1 MNNPDFWKDR
11 QVADEKLKKLGE
23 LKDLI
28 RRFGEIEN
36 GTNELKNNFKEDLYF
51 ETLRKFKSL
60 ELENIFTGRYDK
72 QPATIS
78 IFPGAGGEDA
88 EDWAKMLFEMYGK
101 YAAKRGWK
109 TKTLDDSPNHRAMAI
124 EGDWV
129 YGYLKNE
136 AGVHRLV
143 RISPFSAKKLR
154 HTSFALIE
162 VAPKLPDIEESK
174 INIPESDL
182 KWDFYRSSGPGG
194 QNVNKVETAVRGT
207 HIPTGIT
214 VSSQAERSQLQNR
227 ERVLSLLKAKLF
239 QLMEKNQTE
248 ELGNLRIK
256 VKPEWG
262 NQIRSYVLNPYK
274 LVKDHRTE
282 IETAQVDEVLGGDL
296 DKFIEGEIEI
306 LKGKR

>member
-306 LKGKR
+306 LKGK